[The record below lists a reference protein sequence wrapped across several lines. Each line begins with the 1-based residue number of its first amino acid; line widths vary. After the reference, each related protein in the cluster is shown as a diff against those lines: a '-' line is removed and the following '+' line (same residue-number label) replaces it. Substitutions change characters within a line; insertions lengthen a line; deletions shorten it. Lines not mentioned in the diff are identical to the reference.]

1 MFLKIH
7 RSPQGDVV
15 AACDRELMG
24 KRLTHGDVEI
34 VISESFY
41 GSTPANE
48 EEVRKALRDAGNINL
63 MGKRVVRIAID
74 MELITEKGCIIFS
87 GVPHAQIFRV

>member
-7 RSPQGDVV
+7 RSPRGDVV
-15 AACDRELMG
+15 AACDRELIG
-24 KRLTHGDVEI
+24 KRLTQDGVEI

-41 GSTPANE
+41 GSTPASE
-48 EEVRKALRDAGNINL
+48 EEVRRAMQDAGNVNL
-63 MGKRVVRIAID
+63 MGERVVRIAIE
-74 MELITEKGCIIFS
+74 MELISEKGCIIFG